1 MPDRA
6 VATLLLCIVL
16 SMCLAGCGD
25 PRVDASS
32 DEALEKSLEKVRLS
46 LPPEEQKQF
55 EDAVASLAM
64 SDFDLRSFASG
75 DAAGRLR
82 RGFKANLHGKTAAE
96 IIEAAAIVDAER
108 KAEAEKARALREAE
122 EAERKAE
129 AEKARALRE
138 AEEAERKAE
147 AEKARALREAEEA
160 ERKAAKKA
168 EEERVSELLRR
179 LDVVDAKYTFEKGWS
194 DGSHVISVTLRNGL
208 DVAVAGFTATGT
220 ISTPDRQVPWVKD
233 KIFGE
238 DVAGGIEPGETRSFT
253 LKYYESAW
261 AGAPRERADAVLSVR
276 IIRIELADGSSIPMA
291 AKGFW
296 P

>member
-96 IIEAAAIVDAER
+96 IIEAAAIVD
-108 KAEAEKARALREAE
+108 
-122 EAERKAE
+122 
-129 AEKARALRE
+129 
-138 AEEAERKAE
+138 AERKAE